1 VHVQKYVSPSM
12 ILQVVDDGRGIPC
25 AVHPTTGK
33 STLETVLCVLHAGG
47 KFGGDAS
54 GYKVS
59 GGLHGVGISV
69 VNALSE
75 QLRVF
80 VTRDNTVHKMQFS
93 RGVALGA
100 MEMQPA
106 SQSDRRGTKVQ
117 FKPDPQI
124 FKTTTEFEYDKLA
137 SRLDEL
143 AYLNA
148 GITITMI
155 DKRAPENRGYKNKI
169 ALQDVE
175 DEKFDEA
182 KVAAEMDAAKAPLK
196 GKKAAVKSLIKTQ
209 SSNDSDKSMSSTP
222 SSVVSNSGLPSS
234 IEPKVEVF
242 RHDGGIQV
250 RRRYHYS
257 TALSFLPLLK
267 YNAYLYLYCRSLSFL
282 CARERRYFTKKLLS
296 L

>member
-1 VHVQKYVSPSM
+1 MDNSVDEALAGHCKNIQVTLEDDGSVEVRQYRSIPSYECNIQKIINSS
-12 ILQVVDDGRGIPC
+12 ITFQVVDDGRGIPC

-100 MEMQPA
+100 MEMRSA
-106 SQSDRRGTKVQ
+106 SQSDKRGTKVQ

-169 ALQDVE
+169 TLQDVE
-175 DEKFDEA
+175 DEKFDEV
-182 KVAAEMDAAKAPLK
+182 KIAAEMDAAKIPLK
-196 GKKAAVKSLIKTQ
+196 GKRSAGKSLIKIQT
-209 SSNDSDKSMSSTP
+209 SNENDNSVSSSTP
-222 SSVVSNSGLPSS
+222 ISVLSASGQAPS

-250 RRRYHYS
+250 TR
-257 TALSFLPLLK
+257 
-267 YNAYLYLYCRSLSFL
+267 
-282 CARERRYFTKKLLS
+282 
-296 L
+296 